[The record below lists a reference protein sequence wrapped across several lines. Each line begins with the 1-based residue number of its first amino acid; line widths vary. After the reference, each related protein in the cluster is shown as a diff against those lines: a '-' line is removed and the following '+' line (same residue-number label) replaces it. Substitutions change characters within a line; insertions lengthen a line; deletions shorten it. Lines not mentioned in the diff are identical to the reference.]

1 MEPAGVLLPGSPATK
16 RENRRGRV
24 PKMPRCRGTGLGV
37 LGGGRTA
44 CPQESVPDVRG
55 DVMAATEIRNVRLP
69 TELWARYVERADELE
84 YRSVGELVREAL
96 TFYDQHILRK
106 MERGLA

>member
-1 MEPAGVLLPGSPATK
+1 
-16 RENRRGRV
+16 
-24 PKMPRCRGTGLGV
+24 
-37 LGGGRTA
+37 
-44 CPQESVPDVRG
+44 
-55 DVMAATEIRNVRLP
+55 MAATEIRNVRLP